1 MNIIING
8 ERGYRVP
15 KRSFESFEYN
25 NLYEQM
31 YFQENTTNTKKN
43 IKKKSVK
50 KNKTNLIKKIL
61 YIVIVVF
68 LLFFVLPYS
77 FDKYIRDIFPHNPK
91 KMLKID
97 YYKLLFPTH
106 GYLYK
111 DLFLGKY
118 IIKDTKYGKS
128 LMTDIKETTERYGLK
143 ARLLSLA
150 NEYSKIQPSIYVWE
164 YNNGTYVD
172 INADE
177 AYPAASIIKIPVL
190 IEMFREIESGKF
202 SLYDTMVL
210 DDHYRAPGSGKL
222 QYSQGGISHTMDKLA
237 RIMIEN
243 SDNSATNMIIAK
255 IGGMPEV
262 NRAIQRWGIKT
273 THIYNWLPDMG
284 GTNITTAREM
294 ARMFYNIDTTNILNQ
309 SSKRKV
315 ADYLSHVKNNRLLQ
329 AGLPSDAILL
339 HKTGDIGFM
348 LGDAGIVKTSTGK
361 KYIVVILVKRPYN
374 HHQGKEFIVKA
385 SDIIYNNML

>member
-1 MNIIING
+1 M
-8 ERGYRVP
+8 P
-15 KRSFESFEYN
+15 KQNFNYYNYNDHNTYN
-25 NLYEQM
+25 NLYEQF
-31 YFQENTTNTKKN
+31 YFKDYKRKPVKQRKKS
-43 IKKKSVK
+43 KQKKSV
-50 KNKTNLIKKIL
+50 NKSFRNLFFL
-61 YIVIVVF
+61 SVLFF
-68 LLFFVLPYS
+68 LLFCILS
-77 FDKYIRDIFPHNPK
+77 FSFRNYIADIFPHNTE

-106 GYLYK
+106 SYLYK
-111 DLFLGKY
+111 DLFLGRY

-128 LMTDIKETTERYGLK
+128 LMVDIKETKERYGLK
-143 ARLLSLA
+143 ARLLALA
-150 NEYSKIQPSIYVWE
+150 NEYTRIRPSIYVWE

-190 IEMFREIESGKF
+190 IEMFREVENGKF
-202 SLYDTMVL
+202 SLSDTMVL
-210 DDHYRAPGSGKL
+210 DDHYRASGSGKL
-222 QYSQGGISHTMDKLA
+222 QYSQGGISHSMDKLA

-255 IGGMPEV
+255 LGGMPEV
-262 NRAIQRWGIKT
+262 NRAMQRWGIKT
-273 THIYNWLPDMG
+273 THIYNWLPDLG
-284 GTNITTAREM
+284 GTNVTTAREM
-294 ARMFYNIDTTNILNQ
+294 ARMFYNMDATNILNQ
-309 SSKRKV
+309 NSKKKV

-361 KYIVVILVKRPYN
+361 KYIVVILAKRPYN
-374 HHQGKEFIVKA
+374 NHQGKEFIVKA
-385 SDIIYNNML
+385 SNIIYNNML